1 MNHLKSGNRNAK
13 SGNVFTAETQRP
25 RRGSLASLS
34 PISYLLAP
42 ARAAAL
48 ALTLALTG
56 AAQAQV
62 TLPHSDFINY
72 TAGTFLVSTN
82 QTATGWTNVNTGD
95 SINIASGNLSYSGL
109 PSSTGNKIAFDGTGM
124 DAAKV
129 FTPQTSGSVYWSFLL
144 NVTSL
149 GSLNTTGGYF
159 ATFTEGSTS
168 NFGASIWT
176 RADGTGYDIGI
187 NPRTT
192 AANTQWTTGTTSL
205 NNTLL
210 VVVSYTI
217 VSGTGNDIVKMWINP
232 QLGGLEPT
240 PTLTAT
246 NTGGTDLANLNR
258 ILIRQDSTSATP
270 FIEMD
275 EFRVSASWADVAPAS
290 SGPSISTTGTLN
302 PFTATAGTASAA
314 QTFSVTG
321 ANLTADI
328 TVTAPTNF
336 QVASDGATY
345 GGTATITQSGGS
357 ANGTVSVR
365 VAASASAGAISGN
378 VTLAST
384 GATGVNVAWLS

>member
-1 MNHLKSGNRNAK
+1 MNHLKSGNRKAE
-13 SGNVFTAETQRP
+13 SGNFFTAETQR
-25 RRGSLASLS
+25 RGGAFGEMGGEGLRIGDWGLRGSGNSNFEFGPFKS
-34 PISYLLAP
+34 AP
-42 ARAAAL
+42 AHPVQSLRDGLITRLRGGIRISKWLPSAAL

-168 NFGASIWT
+168 TFGASIWT

-290 SGPSISTTGTLN
+290 SGPSITTTGTLN
-302 PFTATAGTASAA
+302 PFTATAGSASAA

-321 ANLTADI
+321 TNLTANI

-336 QVASDGATY
+336 EV
-345 GGTATITQSGGS
+345 
-357 ANGTVSVR
+357 
-365 VAASASAGAISGN
+365 IS
-378 VTLAST
+378 
-384 GATGVNVAWLS
+384 